1 MRYRRADAT
10 GGIYFFTVNLAERKR
25 TLLVDYVDM
34 LRKVMRR
41 VKSAHPFYID
51 AMVILPDHLHSLWTL
66 PADDCDYPMRWM
78 LIKAGFSCQVPKGER
93 CSASRITRGE
103 RGIWQRRY
111 WEHLI
116 RDDRDKE

>member
-1 MRYRRADAT
+1 MLYQRADAT
-10 GGIYFFTVNLAERKR
+10 GGTWFFTVNLAERKR

-34 LRKVMRR
+34 PRKVMRK
-41 VKSAHPFYID
+41 VKSAHPFHID

-78 LIKAGFSCQVPKGER
+78 LIKAGFSRQVPKGER
-93 CSASRITRGE
+93 CSASHITRCE
-103 RGIWQRRY
+103 RGIWQWRY

-116 RDDRDKE
+116 RGDRDKE